1 MANKLFPLSS
11 IAKQIESFAKEMLFS
26 VIGEDVADGIDTE
39 GSVREAQKVLDFC
52 FVDVKFHISQAIYT
66 CFINLYLF
74 PFLFNCMAVT

>member
-26 VIGEDVADGIDTE
+26 VIGDDVADGIDTE

-52 FVDVKFHISQAIYT
+52 FVDVKFHISQAIYSY
-66 CFINLYLF
+66 FLYLF
-74 PFLFNCMAVT
+74 PFLFNCIAVT